1 MTEGLEVHQKESPRS
16 APSNGQSTLVRRS
29 SPDARQSHKTWSW
42 ASSLR
47 SVDSALDAERVS
59 DSEERDGQE
68 GAASGEPVAP
78 CDGEEPERL
87 RQSGAEAPDG
97 GWGWVVVASTI
108 LVLALTLAFPSCMG
122 IFYTD
127 LQTEFNTTNTETS
140 WVPAIMTAVLHG
152 GAGKEISHV
161 SVCCA
166 HNDTGWQQGIRD
178 KMKAL
183 LCVRAPY
190 QSIYCCLTGGHSKPD
205 PCCSLVCFAGPLCSV
220 LVELFGCRP
229 VVMLGGVLSGL
240 GMMTSSFARSITA
253 LYLTAGILT
262 GLGFCFSFQPAITMI
277 GHYFVRRRAFAN
289 ALSST
294 GTALGLCV
302 LPLLANFLRGY
313 YGWRGSFLIFGGI
326 LLNCCVCGAVLRPL
340 QASARRGSRGQ
351 QRRMLPEEDHA
362 NGGPRQ
368 GKPEGLKVRLRA
380 TLSSLMAFLHR
391 HMGFDLLRSNPR
403 YRAFSLSV
411 SWMMLGFTVPLV
423 YLVPYATSHGISQD
437 RAALLM
443 SILGL
448 VNIFVRPVVALVF
461 GLPRFRGS
469 PYFVYMFGA
478 AILLNGLSNSVCGMA
493 ATFPVLLAFV
503 VLFGLSMSFIGSLL
517 VTVLMDTV
525 DMRRFHSALGLICCM
540 ESVTV
545 LMGPPLAGL
554 LMDRTGH
561 YTYIFYACSV
571 NVASAG
577 LFLMASFYYLDRQR
591 NREARSCTPPA
602 QDHPLRPVI
611 SLSTSDV
618 AYSQVPLKTEQA
630 EEPADVNVSD
640 V

>member
-1 MTEGLEVHQKESPRS
+1 MTVSKDAHIIIYLSKPGSDRIQYNTREDEKLKGYWKCPPNTMTEGLEGHQKESPRS
-16 APSNGQSTLVRRS
+16 VPSNGQSTLVRWS
-29 SPDARQSHKTWSW
+29 SPDARQSHLTWSW

-47 SVDSALDAERVS
+47 SVDSLDVLDTERDS

-68 GAASGEPVAP
+68 GAASGQPSAP
-78 CDGEEPERL
+78 CDSEEPEGQREEMQL
-87 RQSGAEAPDG
+87 QSGPEAPDG
-97 GWGWVVVASTI
+97 GWGWVVLASTI
-108 LVLALTLAFPSCMG
+108 MVLALTLAFPSCIG

-152 GAGKEISHV
+152 G
-161 SVCCA
+161 
-166 HNDTGWQQGIRD
+166 
-178 KMKAL
+178 
-183 LCVRAPY
+183 
-190 QSIYCCLTGGHSKPD
+190 
-205 PCCSLVCFAGPLCSV
+205 GPLCSV
-220 LVELFGCRP
+220 LVELYGCRP
-229 VVMLGGVLSGL
+229 VVMLGGILSGL
-240 GMMTSSFARSITA
+240 GMATSSFAQSITE

-340 QASARRGSRGQ
+340 RPSSQRSGRGQ
-351 QRRMLPEEDHA
+351 EDRA
-362 NGGPRQ
+362 NGCPRQ

-380 TLSSLMAFLHR
+380 TLSGLMAFLHR
-391 HMGFDLLRSNPR
+391 HMGFDLLRSHPR
-403 YRAFSLSV
+403 YRAFTLSV
-411 SWMMLGFTVPLV
+411 AWMMLGFTVPLV
-423 YLVPYATSHGISQD
+423 YLVPYATSHGITQD

-448 VNIFVRPVVALVF
+448 VNLFVRPVVALVF

-469 PYFVYMFGA
+469 PYFVYMFGM
-478 AILLNGLSNSVCGMA
+478 AILVNGLSNIVCAMVP
-493 ATFPVLLAFV
+493 TFPVLLTFV

-525 DMRRFHSALGLICCM
+525 DIRRFHSALGLICCM
-540 ESVTV
+540 ESITV

-561 YTYIFYACSV
+561 YTYVFYACSV

-577 LFLMASFYYLDRQR
+577 LFLMGSFYYLDRQR

-602 QDHPLRPVI
+602 QEHPLRPVI

-618 AYSQVPLKTEQA
+618 AYSQVPLQTEQD
-630 EEPADVNVSD
+630 EKPADVNVSD

>member
-152 GAGKEISHV
+152 G
-161 SVCCA
+161 
-166 HNDTGWQQGIRD
+166 
-178 KMKAL
+178 
-183 LCVRAPY
+183 
-190 QSIYCCLTGGHSKPD
+190 
-205 PCCSLVCFAGPLCSV
+205 GPLCSV